1 MPQTNFLFNPAARIL
16 LFTPHNLNVEVDV
29 WINFEYFL
37 IKKKMLKTSKK
48 LERSREKSPLRVDW
62 QISTTCTCN
71 MHPNILCTVSLPCS
85 LDMQWGCHKPRA
97 DVKFCVFPLKLDS
110 LEYKVVL
117 EKNKWKHSFEVM
129 DYFIR
134 ALWTCVAVELHINES
149 GWKSVDCREAE
160 KWHVMSNYSNREG
173 RRWALIEN

>member
-1 MPQTNFLFNPAARIL
+1 
-16 LFTPHNLNVEVDV
+16 
-29 WINFEYFL
+29 
-37 IKKKMLKTSKK
+37 MLKTSKK
-48 LERSREKSPLRVDW
+48 LERNGEKSPLKVVW
-62 QISTTCTCN
+62 HISTTCTCN
-71 MHPNILCTVSLPCS
+71 VHPNILCTVSLPCS
-85 LDMQWGCHKPRA
+85 LDMQWGCHKPRT

-110 LEYKVVL
+110 LGYKVVL

-173 RRWALIEN
+173 GKVSFNRKLIRATELKRVIERCRTSRRTASSVCV